1 MQLILKSTLVAAACC
16 LGMAI
21 MSGPSQAQEWH
32 HAYPTPSYDIYQ
44 NPDGTYDLLSDLT
57 RDVWGIPCGV
67 ECTREAQAR
76 WSHYTYRHPHDEY
89 HHAWG
94 Q

>member
-16 LGMAI
+16 LGMAV
-21 MSGPSQAQEWH
+21 STPSQAH
-32 HAYPTPSYDIYQ
+32 ILYYAYPAQGYDAYQ
-44 NPDGTYDLLSDLT
+44 NPDGTYDSLADLS
-57 RDVWGIPCGV
+57 RDVWGVPCGV

-76 WSHYTYRHPHDEY
+76 WSRYAYTHHFREYRTY
-89 HHAWG
+89 G